1 MFHYLVDEGI
11 TFLCMADE
19 AMKRRITFSFL
30 DEVKRVWRENYRGV
44 EQTALAF
51 SLNASFAPVLRQQI
65 VSEESVAKW
74 C

>member
-1 MFHYLVDEGI
+1 MSCSHVFHYLVDNGI

-30 DEVKRVWRENYRGV
+30 DEVMKLWRESYRSV

-51 SLNASFAPVLRQQI
+51 SLNDAFAPVLRQQI
-65 VSEESVAKW
+65 VS
-74 C
+74 